1 MVRNSGPSVVL
12 EAKRFV
18 KSIRGTRYHD
28 FPLLIRCETMVMEA
42 AKSIDLVLTMTE
54 YRECRRLRRNYI
66 AAKEYLH
73 MSTDVAPDALAGH
86 LNEIRSV
93 C

>member
-1 MVRNSGPSVVL
+1 MRNSGPSVVSD
-12 EAKRFV
+12 AKRFV

-28 FPLLIRCETMVMEA
+28 FPLLNKSEAVAMEA

-66 AAKEYLH
+66 AAKEFLH
-73 MSTDVAPDALAGH
+73 AQNDAAPDALTGH